1 MTATHAPA
9 AASTS
14 PRVRFNIFEHLSG
27 RMRLVPVLAS
37 LLLVWLFFWVQQTAF
52 LSPRNLT
59 NLVMQTVVVA
69 TLALGL
75 VLVLLV
81 AEIDLSVAALSGAA
95 AVIAGRLATDQGW
108 SPVLA
113 CVVALA
119 FGVLWGLMQGTIV
132 RYGAP
137 SFIVTLGGSLALG
150 GILLWLLP
158 DAGQISLANSSL
170 RFIAGAYLDRSV
182 GWALALAVIVGYGV
196 NCWTQYR
203 ARRRVGLDA
212 SVPMH
217 LVLPVAT
224 VAVGTLVA
232 VYVLNSYRGV
242 PVVVAIL
249 MALLVSLS
257 YLSTQTRW
265 GLRIYAVGGNRE
277 AAQRAGIPVTRTL
290 LWCFAAA
297 GFFAAL
303 GGIFAAS
310 RLLGVSNQS
319 GGGSLLLEA
328 IAAAVIGGTSL
339 FGGRG
344 TVWSALL
351 GALVIGSISN
361 GMDLLGYP
369 TEAKLAATG
378 AILVLATLSDVVI
391 SRGSLRWPRQ

>member
-1 MTATHAPA
+1 MTATQTPAPTT
-9 AASTS
+9 TS
-14 PRVRFNIFEHLSG
+14 RIGPNLLESLSG
-27 RMRLVPVLAS
+27 RMRLIPVLVS
-37 LLLVWLFFWVQQTAF
+37 ILLVWVFFWSQQPAF
-52 LSPRNLT
+52 LSSRNLT
-59 NLVMQTVVVA
+59 NLAMQTVVVA

-75 VLVLLV
+75 VLILLV

-95 AVIAGRLATDQGW
+95 AAIAGRLATDQGW
-108 SPVLA
+108 NPALA
-113 CVVALA
+113 CLVALV
-119 FGVLWGLMQGTIV
+119 FGVLWGLMQGGIV
-132 RYGAP
+132 LYGGP

-150 GILLWLLP
+150 GLLLWLLP
-158 DAGQISLANSSL
+158 PAGQISLANNPL
-170 RFIAGAYLDRSV
+170 RNIAGAYLDRSV
-182 GWALALAVIVGYGV
+182 GWALALATIAGFGW
-196 NCWTQYR
+196 NCWTHYR
-203 ARRRVGLDA
+203 ARRRVGLRADA
-212 SVPMH
+212 MLHLAVP
-217 LVLPVAT
+217 VGAVAAGALLT
-224 VAVGTLVA
+224 

-249 MALLVSLS
+249 MAMLILLS
-257 YLSTQTRW
+257 YLASQTRW

-277 AAQRAGIPVTRTL
+277 GARRAGIPVTRTL
-290 LWCFAAA
+290 LWCFAAS

-344 TVWSALL
+344 VVWSAPL

-369 TEAKLAATG
+369 TEAKMAATG

-391 SRGSLRWPRQ
+391 SRGSLAWPRQ

>member
-1 MTATHAPA
+1 VTATHAPA
-9 AASTS
+9 ATS
-14 PRVRFNIFEHLSG
+14 VPRVRFNLLEHLSG

-37 LLLVWLFFWVQQTAF
+37 LVLVWAFFWTQQSAF

-59 NLVMQTVVVA
+59 NLAMQMVVVA

-95 AVIAGRLATDQGW
+95 AAIAGRLATDQGW
-108 SPVLA
+108 NPALA
-113 CVVALA
+113 CAVALV
-119 FGVLWGLMQGTIV
+119 FGVVWGVMQATIV
-132 RYGAP
+132 LYGAP

-158 DAGQISLANSSL
+158 PAGQIALANNPL
-170 RFIAGAYLDRSV
+170 RYIAGAFLDRSV
-182 GWALALAVIVGYGV
+182 GWGLALATIVGYGA
-196 NCWTQYR
+196 NCWIQYR
-203 ARRRVGLDA
+203 ARRRVGLNA
-212 SVPMH
+212 NVTMH
-217 LVLPVAT
+217 LVVPIAT
-224 VAVGTLVA
+224 VAVGALVTI
-232 VYVLNSYRGV
+232 YVLNSYRGV

-249 MALLVSLS
+249 MAMLVLLS

-277 AAQRAGIPVTRTL
+277 AARRAGIPVTRTL

-310 RLLGVSNQS
+310 RLLGVSSQS

-344 TVWSALL
+344 VIWSALL

-378 AILVLATLSDVVI
+378 LILVLATLSDVVI
-391 SRGSLRWPRQ
+391 SRGSLAWPRQ

>member
-9 AASTS
+9 ASS
-14 PRVRFNIFEHLSG
+14 VPQVRFNLLEHLLG
-27 RMRLVPVLAS
+27 RMRLVPVLIS
-37 LLLVWLFFWVQQTAF
+37 LLLVWAFFWSQSSAF
-52 LSPRNLT
+52 LSARNLT
-59 NLVMQTVVVA
+59 NLAMQTVVVA

-95 AVIAGRLATDQGW
+95 AAIAGRLATDQGW
-108 SPVLA
+108 NPAVAVL
-113 CVVALA
+113 VALA
-119 FGVLWGLMQGTIV
+119 FGVLWGLGQALIV
-132 RYGAP
+132 LYGAP

-150 GILLWLLP
+150 GVLLWLLP
-158 DAGQISLANSSL
+158 DAGQIGLANSPL
-170 RFIAGAYLDRSV
+170 RFIAGAYLDRAV
-182 GWALALAVIVGYGV
+182 GWGLALAVIIGYGANV
-196 NCWTQYR
+196 LAQFH

-212 SVPMH
+212 NVGLH
-217 LVLPVAT
+217 IVLPIAV

-232 VYVLNSYRGV
+232 IYVLNSYRGV

-249 MALLVSLS
+249 MAMLVLLS
-257 YLSTQTRW
+257 YMSTQTRW

-277 AAQRAGIPVTRTL
+277 AARRAGIPVTRTL

-310 RLLGVSNQS
+310 RLLGVSSQS

-344 TVWSALL
+344 VVWSALL

-369 TEAKLAATG
+369 TEAKLVATG
-378 AILVLATLSDVVI
+378 LILVLATLSDVVI
-391 SRGSLRWPRQ
+391 SRGSLAWPRQ

>member
-1 MTATHAPA
+1 MTVTHAPTA
-9 AASTS
+9 TS
-14 PRVRFNIFEHLSG
+14 VPRARFNLLEHLSG

-37 LLLVWLFFWVQQTAF
+37 LLLVWAFFWTQQAAF
-52 LSPRNLT
+52 LSARNLT
-59 NLVMQTVVVA
+59 NLAMQMVVVA

-81 AEIDLSVAALSGAA
+81 AEIDLSAAALSGAA
-95 AVIAGRLATDQGW
+95 AAIAGRLATDQGW
-108 SPVLA
+108 NPALA
-113 CVVALA
+113 VVVALA
-119 FGVLWGLMQGTIV
+119 FGVLWGVMQATFV
-132 RYGAP
+132 LYGAP

-158 DAGQISLANSSL
+158 PAGQISLANNPL
-170 RFIAGAYLDRSV
+170 RYIAGAYLDRSV
-182 GWALALAVIVGYGV
+182 GWGLALVTIVGYGA
-196 NCWTQYR
+196 NALIQYR
-203 ARRRVGLDA
+203 ARRRVGLEA
-212 SVPMH
+212 QVSMH
-217 LVLPVAT
+217 LVLPIAT
-224 VAVGTLVA
+224 VAVGTLVTI
-232 VYVLNSYRGV
+232 YVLNSYRGV

-249 MALLVSLS
+249 MAMLVLLS

-277 AAQRAGIPVTRTL
+277 AARRAGIPVTRTL

-310 RLLGVSNQS
+310 RLLGVSSQS

-344 TVWSALL
+344 VVWSALL

-378 AILVLATLSDVVI
+378 LILVLATLSDVVI
-391 SRGSLRWPRQ
+391 SRGSLAWPRQ